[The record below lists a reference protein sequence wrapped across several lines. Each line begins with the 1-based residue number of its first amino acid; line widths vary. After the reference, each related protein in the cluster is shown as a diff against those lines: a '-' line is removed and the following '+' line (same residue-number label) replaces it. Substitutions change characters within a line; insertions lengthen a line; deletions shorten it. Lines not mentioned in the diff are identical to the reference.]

1 MDQHLP
7 QRMPPG
13 SDSFDSRPTQLERWI
28 SQLPALNVGE
38 TARQL
43 FSALIDMNQLDISSQ
58 QRFKALEL
66 LRPSVRNVL
75 ETLERHYVGQALPL
89 QDKARKV
96 VELSQALANQLAT
109 GYRICVVDEGDKS
122 VFLKDKKL
130 LATAIHRALG
140 HLGDVLLKAYQVYAP
155 YPLAIWRHIHQLY
168 AEAESRSLLH
178 ITIKGE
184 SDEAVADTISGA
196 YKQILL
202 LALACPYRLRQGEVT
217 AIHGALKQWS
227 GLVSLEEFVEPKSPD
242 QIFITSL
249 DSDDPP
255 TYLVLRHH
263 DYHRKNCRLLDT
275 ANLSEAV
282 RGELTALHKKE
293 HRTSALQESTLR
305 RLMLSWGVMPK
316 RKYHRATYEAS
327 AVVAM
332 GLSATHYFISGDD
345 VFNPDTPQDVPL
357 SDRAQFEA
365 KETADRRQDVPD
377 VWDLR
382 STRRWQTDEFSVR
395 MVDLVDDTLPEVKQP
410 SEPPP
415 VQSDYA
421 THVWKMVNVSAG
433 GYCLLWDSKDSTEAQ
448 VGELIGIREASD
460 PDSFHLALGVVRWM
474 KCTPAKGVELGVQM
488 LSPGAVAIATQV
500 VKQDRDLGY
509 TRSLLLPEIG
519 QLNQPATLLTPT
531 LPYQMGDIVNVN
543 SHGKVARVRLTRMIE
558 NTGLFA
564 QFQFEPLDEKVGS
577 DGKDSPQ
584 TLSVEDFASLWKEI

>member
-1 MDQHLP
+1 MDQYLP

-13 SDSFDSRPTQLERWI
+13 SDSFDTRPAQLEHWI

-66 LRPSVRNVL
+66 LRPSVRDVL
-75 ETLERHYVGQALPL
+75 ETLERHYVGQPLPL
-89 QDKARKV
+89 PDKARKV
-96 VELSQALANQLAT
+96 VELSQALSNQLAT
-109 GYRICVVDEGDKS
+109 GYRICVADEAGKN
-122 VFLKDKKL
+122 VLLKDKKL
-130 LATAIHRALG
+130 LGTATHRALG
-140 HLGDVLLKAYQVYAP
+140 HLGEVLLKAYQVYAP
-155 YPLAIWRHIHQLY
+155 YPPAIWHHIHQLY
-168 AEAESRSLLH
+168 AEAEGRSLLH
-178 ITIKGE
+178 IVIKGE
-184 SDEAVADTISGA
+184 TDEVAAETISGL

-217 AIHGALKQWS
+217 AIHGALKKWS
-227 GLVSLEEFVEPKSPD
+227 ELVSLEEFVEPKSPD

-282 RGELTALHKKE
+282 RAELTALRKKTQ
-293 HRTSALQESTLR
+293 RTSALQEGTLR

-345 VFNPDTPQDVPL
+345 AFNPDTQEDTPL
-357 SDRAQFEA
+357 GDRAQFEA
-365 KETADRRQDVPD
+365 RDPTEQRQEVPD

-382 STRRWQTDEFSVR
+382 ATRRWKTDEFTVR
-395 MVDLVDDTLPEVKQP
+395 MVDLVDDTLPEVQET
-410 SEPPP
+410 SGAPPT
-415 VQSDYA
+415 QSDYA

-448 VGELIGIREASD
+448 VGELIGIRESSD

-500 VKQDRDLGY
+500 VKQNKKMGF

-519 QLNQPATLLTPT
+519 QLQQPATLLTPT
-531 LPYQMGDIVNVN
+531 LPYQVGDLVNVN

-564 QFQFEPLDEKVGS
+564 QFQFEPLDEKVEDG
-577 DGKDSPQ
+577 GKDSPQ
-584 TLSVEDFASLWKEI
+584 TLSVEDFASLWKDI